1 MSVEIPILADAVMV
15 FGLSCAVI
23 VASHKLRI
31 PTIIG
36 FLLTGVLAGPHCLGL
51 VGASHEVEMFA
62 EVGVILL
69 LFVIG
74 LELSLD
80 ELIRLKRP
88 VFVGGAAQVLLT
100 IAVMGLPLMF
110 FDVGLGK
117 SLFIGFLAALS
128 STAIVLKVLGE
139 KAQLPPASDRE
150 WFVLCLID
158 KNVTVPVRGFV
169 VPRAHIAAAA
179 WIQHM
184 DWLTDESVPDGKR
197 NAPVDRARV
206 YVPSF
211 LAYEGRWDLLEES
224 AYDAPVLLPP
234 RFRELA
240 LEPRVGLPP
249 KHPWLDRMP
258 DW

>member
-1 MSVEIPILADAVMV
+1 MADTKQTKSVGEHWVASELARRGWAPAFTRDGLARTDILAVRATPERPMIEVQV
-15 FGLSCAVI
+15 KA
-23 VASHKLRI
+23 A
-31 PTIIG
+31 
-36 FLLTGVLAGPHCLGL
+36 
-51 VGASHEVEMFA
+51 VGAEPKGSW
-62 EVGVILL
+62 L
-69 LFVIG
+69 
-74 LELSLD
+74 
-80 ELIRLKRP
+80 
-88 VFVGGAAQVLLT
+88 
-100 IAVMGLPLMF
+100 
-110 FDVGLGK
+110 
-117 SLFIGFLAALS
+117 
-128 STAIVLKVLGE
+128 LGE

-158 KNVTVPVRGFV
+158 KDVTVTVRGFV

-184 DWLTDESVPDGKR
+184 DWLTDESVPADKR